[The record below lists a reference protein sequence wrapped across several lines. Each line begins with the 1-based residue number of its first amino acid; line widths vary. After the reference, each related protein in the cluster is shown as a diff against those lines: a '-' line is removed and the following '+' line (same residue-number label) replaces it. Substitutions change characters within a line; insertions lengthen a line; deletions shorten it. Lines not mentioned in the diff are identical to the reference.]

1 MSVALDTSLS
11 RIERVDATSAFAN
24 VATVTNVANKGERN
38 ADYLLGK
45 ITQTIPESTDTDST
59 KEADTPSKE
68 STQQKAYGLFSFSG
82 EVIGKTVGLTNE
94 AAKLAVKRLT
104 PQLDTLLAYK
114 WLDLI
119 VNQGSSL
126 LGVKVALETSES
138 NYTLLAEKTTFRA
151 KTTKSKSPKLD
162 YGEVIDSDNRF
173 SYILPSVST
182 QSKLSLRINN
192 YEDFPLYLMLLG
204 LDADGDA
211 IALINP
217 QIGTNSD
224 NSPQIEDIAIA
235 PKQELII
242 PTPNNSLDWKITSSQ
257 GIAKVFLIFATAP
270 FTKTNSTLSSKPN
283 LKLAKEQIANILN
296 PLEATRALLT
306 DLHKA
311 SAVKSEILGSNS
323 NVYALDVR
331 HWATIS
337 FAYKVI

>member
-1 MSVALDTSLS
+1 M
-11 RIERVDATSAFAN
+11 
-24 VATVTNVANKGERN
+24 
-38 ADYLLGK
+38 
-45 ITQTIPESTDTDST
+45 
-59 KEADTPSKE
+59 
-68 STQQKAYGLFSFSG
+68 
-82 EVIGKTVGLTNE
+82 
-94 AAKLAVKRLT
+94 
-104 PQLDTLLAYK
+104 
-114 WLDLI
+114 
-119 VNQGSSL
+119 
-126 LGVKVALETSES
+126 
-138 NYTLLAEKTTFRA
+138 AEKTTFRA

-173 SYILPSVST
+173 SYTLPTVST

-224 NSPQIEDIAIA
+224 NSPQIENIAIA

-242 PTPNNSLDWKITSSQ
+242 PTPNNSLDWKIASSQ

-283 LKLAKEQIANILN
+283 LKLAKEQIANIVN

-311 SAVKSEILGSNS
+311 SAVKPEIIGSNS